1 MHVKFLLNRDI
12 TCFHKIHEI
21 FVAGQHGDNLI
32 RGDLAFPF
40 HNMDVKVGVP
50 EGGMSM
56 GKEISKRRPV
66 NLGDILA
73 HKSEA
78 DDEREML
85 ERGKIL

>member
-1 MHVKFLLNRDI
+1 
-12 TCFHKIHEI
+12 
-21 FVAGQHGDNLI
+21 
-32 RGDLAFPF
+32 
-40 HNMDVKVGVP
+40 MDVKVGVP